1 MSSNG
6 GFISHLIYLVQLS
19 YLGKSQMTN
28 LAIINILF
36 CEQTTLNNILFTN
49 KFFQSKYLSDR
60 LITSA
65 QNVDPLHARM
75 PSVAFSTRWQLS
87 QW

>member
-19 YLGKSQMTN
+19 YLGKSQNTKMTN
-28 LAIINILF
+28 LAINNILF
-36 CEQTTLNNILFTN
+36 CEQTMLNNILFTN

-75 PSVAFSTRWQLS
+75 PSVAFSTR
-87 QW
+87 